1 MLPCFSFLHL
11 GSVGHIYNTLSK
23 IMVKRAYYK
32 SFFLY
37 TTFSSSQSNNFL
49 IDSDFNTICIKKNDN
64 GHEPDL
70 SMNTSQPDAQNSS
83 YVDPDQDEITIVV
96 PEFEAMGVERPC
108 NVFFESNI
116 PVRKAL

>member
-1 MLPCFSFLHL
+1 
-11 GSVGHIYNTLSK
+11 
-23 IMVKRAYYK
+23 
-32 SFFLY
+32 
-37 TTFSSSQSNNFL
+37 
-49 IDSDFNTICIKKNDN
+49 
-64 GHEPDL
+64 
-70 SMNTSQPDAQNSS
+70 MNTSQPDAQNSS